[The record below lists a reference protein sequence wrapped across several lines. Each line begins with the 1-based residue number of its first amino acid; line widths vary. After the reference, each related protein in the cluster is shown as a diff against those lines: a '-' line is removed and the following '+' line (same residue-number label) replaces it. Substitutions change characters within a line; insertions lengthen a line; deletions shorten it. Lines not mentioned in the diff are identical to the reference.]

1 MNKSSREEGL
11 LYRASRKINKRDKIA
26 VVATIGI
33 AIAYV
38 SIISINNLIYDNE
51 IDAYFMIR
59 NSLYGA
65 PFIIFAGV
73 FNQHIV
79 RWCNRQRWMLDNP
92 HNTSVMQMVIS
103 VLTAI
108 ACVTFA
114 FYLFDPNEYDKF
126 YETFSKSYFQISIM
140 ASIITNCFVLM
151 LAKYIDQSKVM
162 ERQAKHI
169 RDMESEIMR
178 VKYQQLRAQVNP
190 HFLFNSLNILV
201 SLINS
206 NPHKATEYTKQLA
219 AVYRYLLAND
229 DMEVVSL
236 SEELK
241 FVQQYAK
248 ILSIRYGEGIKIHLP
263 NLTDIA
269 VMSKRIIPTSIQVLI
284 ENAVKHNII
293 STIKPLVISVYID
306 NNNLVVSNT
315 LAMRPVP
322 ADSTGLGLKGLKEKY
337 KIITDEDVKISQTQT
352 TFRVSVPLINHNE
365 KNA

>member
-1 MNKSSREEGL
+1 MRTRSREESAIN
-11 LYRASRKINKRDKIA
+11 RISRKINKRDKVAI
-26 VVATIGI
+26 VATLGI

-38 SIISINNLIYDNE
+38 SIICINNLIYESD
-51 IDAYFMIR
+51 IDAKFMIR

-65 PFIIFAGV
+65 PFVLFAGV

-79 RWCNRQRWMLDNP
+79 RWCNKQRWMLDNP
-92 HNTSVMQMVIS
+92 HNTSVLQLTIS
-103 VLTAI
+103 VLTAM

-114 FYLFDPNEYDKF
+114 FYLFDPNNYDHF
-126 YETFSKSYFQISIM
+126 YETFSKPYFQISLM

-151 LAKYIDQSKVM
+151 LAKYVDHAKVM

-206 NPHKATEYTKQLA
+206 NPNKATEYTKQLA
-219 AVYRYLLAND
+219 AIYRYLLANN

-236 SEELK
+236 SEELR
-241 FVQQYAK
+241 FVQQYAN
-248 ILSIRYGEGIKIHLP
+248 ILSIRYGNGIQIHLP
-263 NLTDIA
+263 NLTDVT
-269 VMSKRIIPTSIQVLI
+269 VMAKRIIPSAIQVLI

-293 STIKPLVISVYID
+293 SAIKPLVINVYID
-306 NNNLVVSNT
+306 NNNLVVSNS
-315 LAMRPVP
+315 LALRPVP

-337 KIITDEDVKISQTQT
+337 KIITDEDIKITQTQT
-352 TFRVSVPLINHNE
+352 TFRVAVPLITHNE
-365 KNA
+365 KIS